1 MYRCKTDLPL
11 ILDARIVAEILGI
24 SRAATYHLF
33 EQEEFPAIRMGI
45 RRKLVSRD
53 AFFEWLERQAP

>member
-33 EQEEFPAIRMGI
+33 EQEEFPAIRI